1 MPDTSKMYTLH
12 YAGEIWKRT
21 VMAATVHS
29 DPSTKTELFEN
40 AVQTERIY
48 NCRFKNEE
56 GKKLKFVV
64 TF

>member
-1 MPDTSKMYTLH
+1 MALKDSFAIRVMVVEIDVSKRDS
-12 YAGEIWKRT
+12 I
-21 VMAATVHS
+21 
-29 DPSTKTELFEN
+29 EN